1 MKKLLGIVMFIG
13 GIVLGVYVGG
23 WICFIGGIAG
33 LVDNIADAI
42 NGNGINGLSV
52 AINAV
57 KIAVAGFAGWISAV
71 ALIFPS
77 LIILRK

>member
-1 MKKLLGIVMFIG
+1 MIIG
-13 GIVLGVYVGG
+13 GVTLGVYVGG
-23 WICFIGGIAG
+23 WLCFIGGIAG
-33 LVDNIADAI
+33 VVDNIADAI

-57 KIAVAGFAGWISAV
+57 KIAIAGFAGWISAV

-77 LIILRK
+77 LMILRK